1 MKLHITLRDTGFW
14 LKERNVPYS
23 PQFFH
28 LIKSENKDKNNSY
41 IIYIDLDI
49 NSDKVFIKEVLSL
62 CKEKIK
68 YKYKTTF
75 NYQKYRISKVRFID
89 YKIEIVD

>member
-14 LKERNVPYS
+14 LKERNLPYT

-28 LIKSENKDKNNSY
+28 LIKTENKDENNSNL
-41 IIYIDLDI
+41 IYIDLVI
-49 NSDKVFIKEVLSL
+49 SSDKIFVKEVLSL

-68 YKYKTTF
+68 SKYKSSF

-89 YKIEIVD
+89 YKIEIVY